1 MEVTRYDPLNH
12 CRECGKLG
20 PHLIILGDTRFWL
33 CQWCAVELST
43 KLGDAIAAEL
53 NKVAVHTGGQ

>member
-20 PHLIILGDTRFWL
+20 PHLVILGDTRFWL
-33 CQWCAVELST
+33 CQWCAVELSN
-43 KLGDAIAAEL
+43 KLGDAIATEL
-53 NKVAVHTGGQ
+53 RAVTA